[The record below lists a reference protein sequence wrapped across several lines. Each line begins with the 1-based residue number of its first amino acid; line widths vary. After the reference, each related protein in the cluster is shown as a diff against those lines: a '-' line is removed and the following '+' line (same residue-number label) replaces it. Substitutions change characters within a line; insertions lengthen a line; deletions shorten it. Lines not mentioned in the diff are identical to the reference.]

1 MLIDI
6 KTFNSLSDLF
16 LSVFEKSIHP
26 SYSMKFK
33 TVSIDNL
40 KIIQIN
46 QKSKNRIPKNLRK
59 IRTKRRLIDNLEQSN
74 KYREIQTNALR
85 QMNLI
90 RYLAIKENHSELSK
104 KENKK
109 KKKKRKRLNYWKRNQ
124 ETNQEVYPIFI
135 GSLLVRGTEC
145 EILESHG

>member
-1 MLIDI
+1 
-6 KTFNSLSDLF
+6 
-16 LSVFEKSIHP
+16 
-26 SYSMKFK
+26 MKFK

-40 KIIQIN
+40 KIIQTN

-90 RYLAIKENHSELSK
+90 RYLAIKENHSEPSK

-109 KKKKRKRLNYWKRNQ
+109 KKKKRKRLNY
-124 ETNQEVYPIFI
+124 
-135 GSLLVRGTEC
+135 
-145 EILESHG
+145 